1 MRRLIML
8 LVFLAG
14 GVTAVLADSESA
26 GAAAENAGKYR
37 EALSHYTA
45 ALQAVAEGSE
55 KDQQLREKII
65 EVAAKLKPAP
75 VVPEEVTR
83 LMARARAA
91 VGAAKD
97 QQGFERAA
105 NEFRQ
110 ALKLAP
116 WLADAYYNLG
126 VVLDKAEKYPEA
138 IKNLKLYLHARRDA
152 PDAKQVQELIYEV
165 EYRQE
170 ESRRAGVEKKS
181 ATTDLSALS
190 GAWAVELAGQMWRD
204 LASSRAYRGAW
215 ININSRAQV
224 SASGRTIRITQWD
237 GAGGYEYEGIVN
249 ARNISGTVTF
259 FRPPVPPDVAQLGY
273 RDACNL
279 TRFPFEGTISESA
292 DAIVLI
298 HIGGAEEVID
308 ERNRLFT
315 CAPST
320 LHPMY
325 RLSR

>member
-1 MRRLIML
+1 MRRLIMS

-14 GVTAVLADSESA
+14 GVTAVLADSESD
-26 GAAAENAGKYR
+26 GAAAEKAGKYR
-37 EALSHYTA
+37 EALGHYTS

-55 KDQQLREKII
+55 QDQQLREKII

-75 VVPEEVTR
+75 VVPEEVAR
-83 LMARARAA
+83 FMARGRAA

-138 IKNLKLYLHARRDA
+138 IQNLKLYLHARRDA
-152 PDAKQVQELIYEV
+152 PDARQVQELIYEV

-170 ESRRAGVEKKS
+170 ESGRAGVEKKS
-181 ATTDLSALS
+181 EATDLSALS
-190 GAWAVELAGQMWRD
+190 GAWTVEMGWALRD
-204 LASSRAYRGAW
+204 LVSARDFSGPW
-215 ININSRAQV
+215 IMDTAARAQI
-224 SASGRTIRITQWD
+224 STSGRTIRITRWY
-237 GAGGYEYEGIVN
+237 GEWRSEYEGIVN

-259 FRPPVPPDVAQLGY
+259 VRPPVPPDVAQLGY
-273 RDACNL
+273 RDVCNL
-279 TRFPFEGTISESA
+279 TKFPFEGAISENA
-292 DAIVLI
+292 AAIVLI
-298 HIGGAEEVID
+298 EIGGAVEDID
-308 ERNRLFT
+308 ETNRLIT
-315 CAPST
+315 CKPGT
-320 LHPMY
+320 FHPTY